1 MEGSDNSGNKKQV
14 NMENEPIFPWDDEPA
29 DDNES
34 FFEQTEDT
42 GSPNLKEDDV
52 ADNTDDNDKRERTQ
66 PVASDNTDSP
76 AGLVQKLTSMVGR
89 LTRRRDFFQKMDD
102 IKEGNQQSK
111 AKNPERKSFSEELQV
126 SDEFDDEVFCD
137 ENTETY
143 GENKESSQSHAEE
156 MTSTQSN
163 TEITKINTQIEDIN
177 RSLENLGNEQN
188 TLSSEKRQI
197 QETFASQ
204 LDSTGSKINDLQD
217 KIETIESSVQ
227 SLQEEKNEIR
237 DALQSIEQNMQ
248 TITSSHAN
256 LQQLLENNREVA
268 QSSMDYSNKVV
279 QGVANDLDELKACGQ
294 KNERKM
300 DEITEALSL
309 LMADISLVNSQN
321 QEEGSKVEEYR
332 KESIQLVEEMKN
344 FVDEQLK
351 KTGSSGYYN
360 GSNGVIINNIVKN
373 STNIKLCME
382 WLEYLMELV
391 GRNNLQEIL
400 AYYEELGWISEDV
413 RLDLLRY
420 AEGIDFYIEK
430 TDWKM
435 SPDEHVRSIWFME
448 KLAGLEVDRNKLSV
462 VEKDI
467 KKVKNGTEIYG
478 I

>member
-1 MEGSDNSGNKKQV
+1 
-14 NMENEPIFPWDDEPA
+14 
-29 DDNES
+29 
-34 FFEQTEDT
+34 
-42 GSPNLKEDDV
+42 
-52 ADNTDDNDKRERTQ
+52 
-66 PVASDNTDSP
+66 
-76 AGLVQKLTSMVGR
+76 MVGR

-102 IKEGNQQSK
+102 IKHGNQQSK
-111 AKNPERKSFSEELQV
+111 AKQTARKSFPAELQV
-126 SDEFDDEVFCD
+126 SDEFVDEYFLD
-137 ENTETY
+137 EDTETCGQY
-143 GENKESSQSHAEE
+143 QESFQTYSENVTAPP
-156 MTSTQSN
+156 SN
-163 TEITKINTQIEDIN
+163 MEIVKINTQIENIN
-177 RSLENLGNEQN
+177 RVLENLENEQN
-188 TLSSEKRQI
+188 TLSSEKRQV
-197 QETFASQ
+197 QETLASE
-204 LDSTGSKINDLQD
+204 LDYTGSKINDLQD
-217 KIETIESSVQ
+217 KIETIELNVQ

-237 DALQSIEQNMQ
+237 DALQAIEQNMQ
-248 TITSSHAN
+248 TITTSHTN
-256 LQQLLENNREVA
+256 LQQLLEDNREVA
-268 QSSMDYSNKVV
+268 QAGMEYSKKIV
-279 QGVANDLDELKACGQ
+279 QGFADDLDELKTFDQ
-294 KNERKM
+294 KNERRM
-300 DEITEALSL
+300 NEITDTLSL
-309 LMADISLVNSQN
+309 LMTDISLVNSQN

-332 KESIQLVEEMKN
+332 KESVQLIEELKN
-344 FVDEQLK
+344 FVDDELK
-351 KTGSSGYYN
+351 KTGSAGYHT
-360 GSNGVIINNIVKN
+360 GGDGVIINNIAKN

>member
-1 MEGSDNSGNKKQV
+1 MEGSDNPGNEKQV
-14 NMENEPIFPWDDEPA
+14 SIENEPIFPWDDEPT
-29 DDNES
+29 DDNKS
-34 FFEQTEDT
+34 FSEQTEDK
-42 GSPNLKEDDV
+42 GGPNQKEGDV
-52 ADNTDDNDKRERTQ
+52 AENTDFDHHLEKKQ
-66 PVASDNTDSP
+66 PDESDITDSS
-76 AGLVQKLTSMVGR
+76 AGFSQKLTSMIGR
-89 LTRRRDFFQKMDD
+89 LTRRRDFFQNIDN

-111 AKNPERKSFSEELQV
+111 TENPVRKFLPADLQV
-126 SDEFDDEVFCD
+126 SDESDDEDFYD
-137 ENTETY
+137 ENTGTY
-143 GENKESSQSHAEE
+143 GQNQESFQSYSEYV
-156 MTSTQSN
+156 TIPQSN
-163 TEITKINTQIEDIN
+163 TEIAKINNQIENIN
-177 RSLENLGNEQN
+177 QALENLENEQN
-188 TLSSEKRQI
+188 TFSSDKKEV
-197 QETFASQ
+197 QENLASE

-217 KIETIESSVQ
+217 KIETIELNVQ

-237 DALQSIEQNMQ
+237 DALQAIEQNMQ
-248 TITSSHAN
+248 TITSSHTN

-300 DEITEALSL
+300 DEVTDTLSL

-321 QEEGSKVEEYR
+321 QEEGNKIEAYR
-332 KESIQLVEEMKN
+332 KESIQLIEELKN
-344 FVDEQLK
+344 FVDEELK
-351 KTGSSGYYN
+351 ITGSSGYYTGGN
-360 GSNGVIINNIVKN
+360 SVIINNIVKN

-400 AYYEELGWISEDV
+400 AYYEELGWISENV